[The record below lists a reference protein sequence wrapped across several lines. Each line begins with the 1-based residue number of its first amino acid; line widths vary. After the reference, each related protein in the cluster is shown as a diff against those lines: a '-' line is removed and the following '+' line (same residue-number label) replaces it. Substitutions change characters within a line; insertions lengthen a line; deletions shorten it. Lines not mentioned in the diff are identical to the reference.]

1 MNLTERLAAL
11 VRVVGPVRFSEF
23 MERALYDDDGGF
35 YASGGVAGRRGDFL
49 TSPEV
54 GPLFGAVLARAID
67 TWRSELGSPAAFPV
81 VDAGA
86 GPGTLARAVLAAQP
100 AVLTTG
106 ALRYVTVERADAQ
119 RANHPAGV
127 RARADLPDDPFVGVI
142 VANELLDNIAFD
154 VAVFDGGW
162 RCAHVDERDGRL
174 VEVLAP
180 MPDDLA
186 ALAALLPPSAPHGA
200 RAPLALGAVR
210 WLREARQLVTQGR
223 IVVIDYGADTAT
235 LVGRP
240 WRDWLRTFRGH
251 ERGQHPLLE
260 VGAQDITADVPFDQL
275 ATVAHPDAVRS
286 QTAFLAAHGIGD
298 LVEEGRRIWTE
309 RAHLGDLAALRAR
322 SRRRESDALT
332 DPDGL
337 GGFTVAEW
345 ARI

>member
-1 MNLTERLAAL
+1 VNLTERLAAL
-11 VRVVGPVRFSEF
+11 VRATGPIRFSEF

-35 YASGGVAGRRGDFL
+35 YATGGVAGRRGDFL

-67 TWRSELGSPAAFPV
+67 TWWRDAGQPASFTV

-86 GPGTLARAVLAAQP
+86 GPGTLARTVLAAQP
-100 AVLTTG
+100 AVLAAG

-119 RANHPAGV
+119 RADHPAGV
-127 RARADLPDDPFVGVI
+127 QALADLPDEPFVGVI
-142 VANELLDNIAFD
+142 VANELLDNVAFD

-180 MPDDLA
+180 LPADLA
-186 ALAALLPPSAPHGA
+186 PLAALLPPSASHGA
-200 RAPLALGAVR
+200 RAPLAIGAVR
-210 WLREARQLVTQGR
+210 WLREARSLVTQGR
-223 IVVIDYGADTAT
+223 VVVVDYGADTAT

-240 WRDWLRTFRGH
+240 WRQWLRTFRGH
-251 ERGQHPLLE
+251 ARGQHPLLE
-260 VGAQDITADVPFDQL
+260 VGTQDITADVPFDQL
-275 ATVAHPDAVRS
+275 ATVAAPDTVRN

-298 LVEEGRRIWTE
+298 LVEEGKRIWTE
-309 RAHLGDLAALRAR
+309 RAHLGDLAALKAR
-322 SRRRESDALT
+322 SRLRESDALT
-332 DPDGL
+332 DPEGL

-345 ARI
+345 LRV